1 MSMHAKLWISH
12 LRKFLRF
19 KKSPLRSPR
28 MMQVAAVSVVVLITV
43 AGLVLAAHQAV
54 LPAPAPRAVKAVATK
69 ANTTAPAPA
78 QSPVKKN
85 APANAHANASANA
98 SAAALTAVTI
108 TGCLEQNHDS
118 FRLKDTSGT
127 DAPKSRSW
135 KTGFM
140 TKHAKTITVVDSGN
154 RLKLGSHVGERVS
167 VTGVMGDKDMQG
179 RSLKSV
185 ASSCD

>member
-1 MSMHAKLWISH
+1 MHAKLWISH

-19 KKSPLRSPR
+19 KKSPLKSPR
-28 MMQVAAVSVVVLITV
+28 MLQIAAVSVVVLITV

-54 LPAPAPRAVKAVATK
+54 VPAAAPQPAARSVARPVATN
-69 ANTTAPAPA
+69 ATT
-78 QSPVKKN
+78 S
-85 APANAHANASANA
+85 ASAKKAAVPNA
-98 SAAALTAVTI
+98 KGNATAALTPVTI

-135 KTGFM
+135 KSGFLG
-140 TKHAKTITVVDSGN
+140 KHTKTITIVDSGN

-167 VTGVMGDKDMQG
+167 VTGTLVDKEMQG
-179 RSLKSV
+179 RSLKRETP
-185 ASSCD
+185 SCD

>member
-1 MSMHAKLWISH
+1 MHAKLWMSH

-19 KKSPLRSPR
+19 KKSPLKSPR
-28 MMQVAAVSVVVLITV
+28 MLQIAAVSVVVLITV

-54 LPAPAPRAVKAVATK
+54 VPAAAPQPAARSVARPVATSATTPATGKK
-69 ANTTAPAPA
+69 AAVP
-78 QSPVKKN
+78 N
-85 APANAHANASANA
+85 AKGNATV
-98 SAAALTAVTI
+98 ALTPVTI

-135 KTGFM
+135 KSGFLG
-140 TKHAKTITVVDSGN
+140 KHTKTITIVDSGN

-167 VTGVMGDKDMQG
+167 VTGTLVDKEMQG
-179 RSLKSV
+179 RSLKRETP
-185 ASSCD
+185 SCD

>member
-1 MSMHAKLWISH
+1 MHAKLWISH

-19 KKSPLRSPR
+19 KKSPLKSPR
-28 MMQVAAVSVVVLITV
+28 MLQIAAVSVVVLITV

-54 LPAPAPRAVKAVATK
+54 VPAAAPQPAARSVARPVATSATTPATGKK
-69 ANTTAPAPA
+69 AAVP
-78 QSPVKKN
+78 N
-85 APANAHANASANA
+85 AKGNAAT
-98 SAAALTAVTI
+98 AALTPVTI

-135 KTGFM
+135 KSGFLG
-140 TKHAKTITVVDSGN
+140 KHTKTITIVDSGN

-167 VTGVMGDKDMQG
+167 VTGTLVDKEMQG
-179 RSLKSV
+179 RSLKRETP
-185 ASSCD
+185 SCD

>member
-1 MSMHAKLWISH
+1 MHAKLWISH

-19 KKSPLRSPR
+19 KKSPLKSPR
-28 MMQVAAVSVVVLITV
+28 MLQIAAVSVVVLITV

-54 LPAPAPRAVKAVATK
+54 VPAAAPQPAARSVARPVATSATTPATGKK
-69 ANTTAPAPA
+69 AAVP
-78 QSPVKKN
+78 N
-85 APANAHANASANA
+85 AKGNAT
-98 SAAALTAVTI
+98 AALTPVTI

-135 KTGFM
+135 KSGFLG
-140 TKHAKTITVVDSGN
+140 KHTKTITIVDSGN

-167 VTGVMGDKDMQG
+167 VTGTLVDKEMQG
-179 RSLKSV
+179 RSLKRETP
-185 ASSCD
+185 SCD